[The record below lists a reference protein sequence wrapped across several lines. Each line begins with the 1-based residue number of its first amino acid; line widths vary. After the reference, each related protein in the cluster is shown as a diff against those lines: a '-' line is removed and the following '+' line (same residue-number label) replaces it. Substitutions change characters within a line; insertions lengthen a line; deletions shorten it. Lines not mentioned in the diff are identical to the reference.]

1 MHVTIA
7 CMKQLEYALLY
18 LKLFENNAKKK
29 KKIKLKIACSIFI
42 FYQKKA
48 FKKL

>member
-29 KKIKLKIACSIFI
+29 KIKLKIACSIFI